1 MLIRKYS
8 KLPGLLINKAY
19 WQLLLKKDSG
29 HQPEGGE
36 YIIDKQIKKAY
47 DKHRYIG
54 RQLLLCYAPF
64 KNLYFGI
71 SGNVRACCRNE
82 SYIFGSYPQQSVKEI
97 WNGRKVFLLR
107 EKIKNN
113 DLSLGCNE
121 CYQHLK
127 GANFS
132 AVIAKMFDTQ
142 KLNSHYPSMM
152 EFELDNTCNLECN
165 ICAGR
170 LSSSIR
176 KNREKLPPYKTP
188 YDSNFVTQLE
198 EFIPHLEEA
207 RFYGGEPFLIK
218 LYYEMWELMI
228 RINPKIKIY
237 VQTNG
242 TILNDRIKKLLEK
255 GRFIIN
261 VSVDAMDKQLFEKL
275 RVNADFD
282 KVMENLLY
290 FYHYTRR
297 KKTFFCITPTMM
309 RDNWQEL
316 PKLISFCNSLN
327 IPLFYNTLYSP
338 KRLALNNLPGNELKK
353 IADNLELF
361 TFKPKSK
368 TGKQNL
374 FYFNDFIGLVRKWE
388 REALKKRALTT
399 DNLLSV
405 EQARRQFSEGIQKYM
420 KENKDVQTTISE
432 SNNIERILSLFDNR
446 EEQKIIYNKLLEVSP
461 SVIIERVKATEG
473 MDDQAIVKMVREYL

>member
-19 WQLLLKKDSG
+19 WQLLLKKNSG
-29 HQPEGGE
+29 HQPENRE

-54 RQLLLCYAPF
+54 SQPLLCYAPF

-113 DLSLGCNE
+113 DLSLGCYE

-127 GANFS
+127 GGNFS

-275 RVNADFD
+275 RINANFD
-282 KVMENLLY
+282 TVMENLLY

-338 KRLALNNLPGNELKK
+338 KHFALNNLPEDELKK
-353 IADNLELF
+353 IA
-361 TFKPKSK
+361 
-368 TGKQNL
+368 
-374 FYFNDFIGLVRKWE
+374 
-388 REALKKRALTT
+388 
-399 DNLLSV
+399 
-405 EQARRQFSEGIQKYM
+405 
-420 KENKDVQTTISE
+420 
-432 SNNIERILSLFDNR
+432 
-446 EEQKIIYNKLLEVSP
+446 
-461 SVIIERVKATEG
+461 
-473 MDDQAIVKMVREYL
+473 